1 MISHDAPAAEPHP
14 VSTFEPRHEPREAS
28 PPPPPAPAVQ
38 SPAVAFHA
46 VSEHDTVVEDAH
58 KPVRRRRHGQDDA
71 PVQSELQM
79 VETQSSAPAPEATE
93 EDGLPRRTKPRR
105 RRGGQAPAE
114 PLMLVETR
122 PGEGSQPD
130 SPA

>member
-1 MISHDAPAAEPHP
+1 MVSHDAPVAESRPVRAAELRP
-14 VSTFEPRHEPREAS
+14 EPREVS
-28 PPPPPAPAVQ
+28 PPPAPAVLA
-38 SPAVAFHA
+38 PAVTFHP
-46 VSEHDTVVEDAH
+46 VSEHDAAVEEAH
-58 KPVRRRRHGQDDA
+58 KPVRRRRPGQDGSPA
-71 PVQSELQM
+71 QAELQM
-79 VETQSSAPAPEATE
+79 VETQSSAPAPQVAE
-93 EDGLPRRTKPRR
+93 EDGVPARTKPRR